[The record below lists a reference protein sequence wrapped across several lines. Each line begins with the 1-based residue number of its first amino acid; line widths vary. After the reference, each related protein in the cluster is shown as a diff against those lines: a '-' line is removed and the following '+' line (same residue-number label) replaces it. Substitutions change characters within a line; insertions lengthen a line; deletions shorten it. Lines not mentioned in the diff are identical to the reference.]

1 MSDFRGVFY
10 FFHRDILSRKVVSDK
25 PGTVQCDVCNQSTKL
40 EFGTLSA
47 HWGYGS
53 KHDGERYELQLC
65 EKCFFYALATL
76 RKERANEFMFD
87 ENFNPSTLD
96 GFGLK

>member
-1 MSDFRGVFY
+1 MVIKTKQESIFDKYVDKFNMI
-10 FFHRDILSRKVVSDK
+10 DI
-25 PGTVQCDVCNQSTKL
+25 CNQSTKL

-76 RKERANEFMFD
+76 RKERADEFMFD
-87 ENFNPSTLD
+87 ENFDPSTLD

>member
-1 MSDFRGVFY
+1 MEIKELKQVEVITDV
-10 FFHRDILSRKVVSDK
+10 L
-25 PGTVQCDVCNQSTKL
+25 CDVCNQSTKL

-53 KHDGERYELQLC
+53 KHDEERYELQLC

-76 RKERANEFMFD
+76 RKERADEFMFD
-87 ENFNPSTLD
+87 ENFIYRELLLLRGHERSECH
-96 GFGLK
+96 FCF

>member
-1 MSDFRGVFY
+1 MEIKQLKQVEVFT
-10 FFHRDILSRKVVSDK
+10 DVL
-25 PGTVQCDVCNQSTKL
+25 CDVCNQSTEL

-53 KHDGERYELQLC
+53 RHGHDGKRYELQLC

-76 RKERANEFMFD
+76 KKERADEFMFD
-87 ENFNPSTLD
+87 ENFDSATLD
-96 GFGLK
+96 RFVLKSY

>member
-1 MSDFRGVFY
+1 MLNVMY
-10 FFHRDILSRKVVSDK
+10 A
-25 PGTVQCDVCNQSTKL
+25 TNQRNWGL
-40 EFGTLSA
+40 ELYPA

-76 RKERANEFMFD
+76 RKERADEFMFD
-87 ENFNPSTLD
+87 ENFDPSTLD